1 MRAKVVELVVRELYG
16 LPLETA
22 EKLSKLYPYWTHLYY
37 MPKEFLWGEFYDYI
51 KEKYNIK
58 GIDNWRL
65 AWALIVYAPADHP
78 KLVEKAEAESK
89 KVVGVRS
96 ILKDAK
102 FWGDVNA
109 KDSE

>member
-1 MRAKVVELVVRELYG
+1 
-16 LPLETA
+16 
-22 EKLSKLYPYWTHLYY
+22 
-37 MPKEFLWGEFYDYI
+37 
-51 KEKYNIK
+51 
-58 GIDNWRL
+58 
-65 AWALIVYAPADHP
+65 VYAPADHP